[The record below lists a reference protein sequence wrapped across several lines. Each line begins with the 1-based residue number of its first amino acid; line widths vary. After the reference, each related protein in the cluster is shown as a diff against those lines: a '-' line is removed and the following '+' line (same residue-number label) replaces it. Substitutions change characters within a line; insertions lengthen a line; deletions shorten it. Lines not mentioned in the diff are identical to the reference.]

1 MAEVPVYAFMVRHAV
16 HITSHSDYQVHVEGA
31 SPPPP
36 CCQSMLFEMVWK
48 LQEDAKD
55 MACRG
60 LTFVPPDIALCLLVQ
75 GANISK
81 AFLLLIPLL
90 AI

>member
-1 MAEVPVYAFMVRHAV
+1 
-16 HITSHSDYQVHVEGA
+16 
-31 SPPPP
+31 
-36 CCQSMLFEMVWK
+36 MLFEMVWK

-90 AI
+90 